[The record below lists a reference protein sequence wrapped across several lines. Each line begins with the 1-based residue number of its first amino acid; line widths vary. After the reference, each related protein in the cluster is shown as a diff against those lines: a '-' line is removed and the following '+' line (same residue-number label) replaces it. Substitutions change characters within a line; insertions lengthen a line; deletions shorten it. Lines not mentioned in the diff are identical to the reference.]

1 MTVECI
7 FNYTV
12 SVEQVFNCLDIIKK
26 GNEMGNCGNVC
37 DCDVIHE
44 DKVAVAKQSLLDD
57 DVILSL
63 ADFFKI
69 LSDSTRVKI
78 VSILEKHEL
87 CVCDIANILN
97 MTKSAVSHQLKNLK
111 DMNLVKARKIG
122 KEVWYALADEH
133 ISKIF
138 DITFEHINEA
148 RNG

>member
-1 MTVECI
+1 
-7 FNYTV
+7 
-12 SVEQVFNCLDIIKK
+12 
-26 GNEMGNCGNVC
+26 MGNCENIC
-37 DCDVIHE
+37 DCDVIHQE
-44 DKVAVAKQSLLDD
+44 KVVIAKRSLLDD
-57 DVILSL
+57 DTILNV

-111 DMNLVKARKIG
+111 EMNLVKCRKIG
-122 KEVWYALADEH
+122 KEVWYSLSDGH

-148 RNG
+148 NDG